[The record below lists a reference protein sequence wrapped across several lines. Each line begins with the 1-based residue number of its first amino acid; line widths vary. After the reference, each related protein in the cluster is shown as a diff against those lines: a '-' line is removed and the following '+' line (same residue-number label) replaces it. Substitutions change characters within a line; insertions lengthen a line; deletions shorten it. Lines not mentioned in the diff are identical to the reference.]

1 MRDANIVTLNKNE
14 KGRRGC
20 NNYRGIAPL
29 RIAGKLLDR
38 VFLERLQELEER
50 DYPESQCG
58 FRAKQ
63 STIDKIFSI
72 RKLHENCREQRQS
85 LCISFIDLTFD
96 LVKPGLFKIL
106 LKIGCPPNLLNII
119 RSFHDDMK
127 DSVVFDGSSSDTFNI
142 PSGVKQGCVLAH
154 TLFGTLFTI
163 MLNTS
168 FDLQLKELT
177 FERDLMEDSSTLP
190 DWKPRP
196 RSVSSAFATLFLS
209 MMRQLPHTLGMRYNN
224 WSIALALPSRTL
236 H

>member
-96 LVKPGLFKIL
+96 L
-106 LKIGCPPNLLNII
+106 LKTWA
-119 RSFHDDMK
+119 FHDPPE
-127 DSVVFDGSSSDTFNI
+127 N
-142 PSGVKQGCVLAH
+142 
-154 TLFGTLFTI
+154 
-163 MLNTS
+163 
-168 FDLQLKELT
+168 
-177 FERDLMEDSSTLP
+177 RLP
-190 DWKPRP
+190 TEPP
-196 RSVSSAFATLFLS
+196 QYYQIFS
-209 MMRQLPHTLGMRYNN
+209 
-224 WSIALALPSRTL
+224 
-236 H
+236 

>member
-50 DYPESQCG
+50 DCPESQCG

-96 LVKPGLFKIL
+96 L
-106 LKIGCPPNLLNII
+106 LKTWA
-119 RSFHDDMK
+119 FHDPPE
-127 DSVVFDGSSSDTFNI
+127 N
-142 PSGVKQGCVLAH
+142 
-154 TLFGTLFTI
+154 
-163 MLNTS
+163 
-168 FDLQLKELT
+168 
-177 FERDLMEDSSTLP
+177 RLP
-190 DWKPRP
+190 TEPP
-196 RSVSSAFATLFLS
+196 QYYQIFS
-209 MMRQLPHTLGMRYNN
+209 
-224 WSIALALPSRTL
+224 
-236 H
+236 

>member
-1 MRDANIVTLNKNE
+1 MRDANIVTLNKYE
-14 KGRRGC
+14 EGRRDC
-20 NNYRGIAPL
+20 NNYRGVAPI

-72 RKLHENCREQRQS
+72 RKLQENCREQRLS

-142 PSGVKQGCVLAH
+142 PSGVK
-154 TLFGTLFTI
+154 
-163 MLNTS
+163 
-168 FDLQLKELT
+168 
-177 FERDLMEDSSTLP
+177 
-190 DWKPRP
+190 
-196 RSVSSAFATLFLS
+196 
-209 MMRQLPHTLGMRYNN
+209 
-224 WSIALALPSRTL
+224 
-236 H
+236 